1 MGNKLIALLA
11 GSSAAVTLVIASTAL
26 AQTTLLFSSF
36 APPTHMMN
44 QRVFPVWIKA
54 VEAATQGRVKIET
67 AATSLAP
74 PPGQLDLVQKGG
86 ADLAW
91 QFSGIVANRLA
102 MNQMTQV
109 PSPTASSVAMSRAM
123 WRTHEK
129 FFGPANEYKGLK
141 LVALLMFPANHFYA
155 LKDPLNTV
163 EQIKQMKVLTVPGID
178 ARAWG
183 SLTTGVVTSPVVRY
197 FDLVSKGTVDAYTS
211 MPIADMIGL
220 NLWKHTKYIIDL
232 KEAKNAATFA
242 FVMNEKKWQSISAAD
257 QAAIEKVS
265 GEAFADY
272 MKGVDDTTEEVLKK
286 VTAEGVQRAVA
297 SDAVIA
303 AVKSAFTFAES
314 DWIAEAGKRGVDGRA
329 ALDFYRAQVQL
340 LAK

>member
-1 MGNKLIALLA
+1 MSFKLISLVAGGGAAMAL
-11 GSSAAVTLVIASTAL
+11 GVASPAL
-26 AQTTLLFSSF
+26 AQTTVLFSSF
-36 APPTHMMN
+36 PPPTHMMN

-109 PSPTASSVAMSRAM
+109 PSPTASAVIMSRAM

-141 LVALLMFPANHFYA
+141 LVALFMFPAAHFYS
-155 LKDPLNTV
+155 LKDPLTTG

-220 NLWKHTKYIIDL
+220 NLWKNTKYIIDL
-232 KEAKNAATFA
+232 KEAKNAGTFA
-242 FVMNEKKWQSISAAD
+242 LVMNEKKWQSIPAAD
-257 QAAIEKVS
+257 QAAIDKVS
-265 GEAFADY
+265 GEAFAAY
-272 MKGVDDTTEEVLKK
+272 MQGVDDTTEEVLKK
-286 VTAEGVQRAVA
+286 VTAEGVQRAA
-297 SDAVIA
+297 APDAVIA
-303 AVKSAFTFAES
+303 AVKNAFAFAET

-329 ALDFYRAQVQL
+329 ALDFYRVQVQS